1 MISPQKRLIW
11 MGEGI
16 NYSWLAIHNQVTI
29 HPLWNHN
36 FSWWDPTKSQNLH
49 PMKFRN
55 HHASLLKYVKIHL
68 FHKISTFF
76 NGCMETLNI
85 SHWTYPSF
93 FHKIFTFLKI
103 SEPSIQ
109 NHHFSIKNLHLFQWL
124 NLLFLRIFFSVPRSE
139 DDKNPSSAAR
149 HRRRRA
155 SASHIL
161 VKLLGQGPQGEAPM
175 LGALMS
181 SILMGSNGNLWEFM
195 GIYGNLWEF
204 MVV

>member
-55 HHASLLKYVKIHL
+55 HHVSLLKYVKIHL

-109 NHHFSIKNLHLFQWL
+109 NPFFHKKSPPFSMAEPSIPPQ
-124 NLLFLRIFFSVPRSE
+124 FFFRFPVQKTTKTLAQPLGTGAAELVPVISWW
-139 DDKNPSSAAR
+139 SC
-149 HRRRRA
+149 
-155 SASHIL
+155 
-161 VKLLGQGPQGEAPM
+161 
-175 LGALMS
+175 
-181 SILMGSNGNLWEFM
+181 
-195 GIYGNLWEF
+195 
-204 MVV
+204 